1 MKGRINLIKLT
12 GLNNKEII
20 LNAEHIEKLEAVP
33 ESLVTLINGN
43 KYIVL
48 ESTDEIINRVIEYKN
63 KIFRLG
69 L

>member
-1 MKGRINLIKLT
+1 MGASSMIKLT

-33 ESLVTLINGN
+33 ESLITLINGN

-48 ESTDEIINRVIEYKN
+48 ESTEEIINKVIEYKN
-63 KIFRLG
+63 KIFKSG